1 VSEQLFP
8 TLHKHAGKFPG
19 GVFNS
24 TDVTLTN
31 GSKIL
36 GFATDE
42 ANKFE
47 GWHNQ
52 HLLIIADEAKGIPDP
67 IFEAIERCGP
77 NRFLCMSSPG
87 GCFGFF
93 HAAFNSR
100 RKFFKQHA
108 VDAFACPHIGREWIN
123 SQIEKYGEK
132 HPLIRS
138 MIFGEFMTGDADG
151 CVIPLAFVE
160 RNLANPPAFTDGDVA
175 AFCDFA
181 AGGDENCLAVRRG
194 NRVQIVA
201 SWREQDTMKAVGR
214 FIQLFR
220 EQELRPEQISAD
232 EGGLGMV
239 MCDRLAESG
248 WQVNRLNN
256 GSASGKPEAYANK
269 GAEIWFEARV
279 SIEKGE
285 IILPNDPE
293 LVAQLTSRRGW
304 PDSKG
309 RLQLES
315 KSDMRS
321 RGLPSP
327 DRADAVLGT
336 MLPPCQGPLA
346 SVIQRGYSARE
357 TMLAGMPRR
366 RSTFQCDSDHPF
378 KSRGNNSHVLL

>member
-1 VSEQLFP
+1 
-8 TLHKHAGKFPG
+8 
-19 GVFNS
+19 
-24 TDVTLTN
+24 
-31 GSKIL
+31 
-36 GFATDE
+36 
-42 ANKFE
+42 
-47 GWHNQ
+47 
-52 HLLIIADEAKGIPDP
+52 
-67 IFEAIERCGP
+67 
-77 NRFLCMSSPG
+77 
-87 GCFGFF
+87 
-93 HAAFNSR
+93 
-100 RKFFKQHA
+100 
-108 VDAFACPHIGREWIN
+108 
-123 SQIEKYGEK
+123 
-132 HPLIRS
+132 
-138 MIFGEFMTGDADG
+138 
-151 CVIPLAFVE
+151 
-160 RNLANPPAFTDGDVA
+160 
-175 AFCDFA
+175 
-181 AGGDENCLAVRRG
+181 
-194 NRVQIVA
+194 
-201 SWREQDTMKAVGR
+201 MKAVGR